1 MSICTSADIALF
13 TSSSNS
19 LEACVD
25 GLSGGSEETIPQV
38 ADIKACM
45 TTDGI
50 TADCGQCIGSLIM
63 DLADCAVACIT
74 SDGASGIPK
83 ACSDCASALD
93 RAYNKNGLICGI
105 SPSDPAGTGNVGVA
119 YAKQLQELTSGA
131 NSSSS
136 SVAGPSIMTV
146 TKTIIVL
153 AVLILGQ

>member
-13 TSSSNS
+13 TSSATP

-25 GLSGGSEETIPQV
+25 GFTGVPQV
-38 ADIKACM
+38 VDIKACM

-50 TADCGQCIGSLIM
+50 TADCGQCMGSLIM

-74 SDGASGIPK
+74 SDNASGIPK

-119 YAKQLQELTSGA
+119 YAKQLQELISGA

-153 AVLILGQ
+153 AVLILGH